1 MDKGIHNIL
10 IYGSSKVAITPK
22 LNIGIS
28 LRIKD
33 YLKENWGAPF
43 IIVFMILLTTAAVY
57 LALGDEANANNI
69 AVYAYY
75 SLVIGVFLQLICFIK
90 YGREED

>member
-1 MDKGIHNIL
+1 MDKGRCNIL
-10 IYGSSKVAITPK
+10 IFWLSKITVSPN
-22 LNIGIS
+22 LNRDIS

-33 YLKENWGAPF
+33 YLRENWGAPF
-43 IIVFMILLTTAAVY
+43 IIAFMILLTTAAVY

-90 YGREED
+90 YGGEED